1 MSRPMR
7 LTLNPTALD
16 RNGLSL
22 TQTITAA
29 SLSPILN
36 GTLASG
42 YDLDAVCLAQTT
54 AGAADLLL
62 NGVQAGGVGWLRETE
77 ERLVFTSASSNV
89 GITYTIIGLDKGG
102 NRLREVLT
110 GSAASQKVFSANSY
124 HEVISIR
131 ASGAVTGNVTVG
143 LNGVATFTT
152 PQHITVFTTSDE
164 TAATITVTGTDRTGR
179 VQTEAITGPGVSAT
193 VVGVMNFATVT
204 HVVTTLAATGFEIGV
219 DGLCESAWLPMDYN
233 IRNFNAGLGVD
244 ISSGAVLTYT
254 VQHTFDDVYSS
265 TFVESTAVTHNH
277 DNMVAQTV
285 SSDGNYTNPPT
296 ATRVDLTAY
305 TSGSLNYN
313 VIQSGGV

>member
-7 LTLNPTALD
+7 LSLDPIALD
-16 RNGLSL
+16 RNGLSAA
-22 TQTITAA
+22 QTITAG

-54 AGAADLLL
+54 AAEADLVLS
-62 NGVQAGGVGWLRETE
+62 GVKAGGVGWLRGTE
-77 ERLVFTSASSNV
+77 ERLVFTSASSNTA
-89 GITYTIIGLDKGG
+89 ITYAIVGLDKRG
-102 NRLREVLT
+102 NRVTETLT

-124 HEVISIR
+124 WEVISIR

-152 PQHITVFTTSDE
+152 PQHITVWTTSDE
-164 TAATITVTGTDRTGR
+164 SSATITVTGTDRNGSA
-179 VQTEAITGPGVSAT
+179 QTEDITGPGASAT
-193 VVGVMNFATVT
+193 VAGVKNFATVT
-204 HVVTTLAATGFEIGV
+204 HIVTTLAATGFEIGV
-219 DGLCESAWLPMDYN
+219 DGLCESAWLPIDYN
-233 IRNFNAGLGVD
+233 IRHFNAGLSVD

-265 TFVESTAVTHNH
+265 TFVESTAATHNH
-277 DNMVAQTV
+277 DSMAAQTI
-285 SSDGNYTNPPT
+285 SADGNYTNPPV
-296 ATRVDLTAY
+296 ATRIDLTAY